1 MNQQPWITAGGG
13 QPSAPPGWGSPPP
26 AAVPGPGGPPPTGW
40 NPPAAPAGWSPPGG
54 NTQPGGPPA
63 WSPPMTAPQQWAQ
76 PAQPQQAPQ
85 QAPQQPQPQQWAQPQ
100 QPQQAPQWAP
110 PAQPQ
115 YQQAP
120 QGGQW
125 APQQPPQQNWG
136 GQQQAEDPF
145 AGLDTAMPEGQR
157 GEFFEEGSFHI
168 RIEKVT
174 VIQSRKNKQLYT
186 IECEVIQSDCPEQP
200 AGTRCT
206 GMVDLSNRDMRDK
219 NLLTFLSACMGY
231 DPGTF
236 ARGTLPPVGGSW
248 SNLARMTVGA
258 DQPLRG
264 RELAVR
270 VVARETRAGGE
281 FTDLGWLPKHMLA
294 IGAMRA
300 PKPVENEPGA
310 AFGQEW
316 GGQNAQAN
324 GAQAAWGPNPGAGPA
339 GAWAPQTARG
349 QRAQA
354 AQQPQPAQSRPPA
367 WPQAQQPNGYGM
379 QPNGYPQGGNG
390 GPPPGHQGQ
399 AWMPDE
405 IPF

>member
-1 MNQQPWITAGGG
+1 
-13 QPSAPPGWGSPPP
+13 
-26 AAVPGPGGPPPTGW
+26 
-40 NPPAAPAGWSPPGG
+40 
-54 NTQPGGPPA
+54 
-63 WSPPMTAPQQWAQ
+63 
-76 PAQPQQAPQ
+76 
-85 QAPQQPQPQQWAQPQ
+85 
-100 QPQQAPQWAP
+100 
-110 PAQPQ
+110 
-115 YQQAP
+115 
-120 QGGQW
+120 
-125 APQQPPQQNWG
+125 
-136 GQQQAEDPF
+136 
-145 AGLDTAMPEGQR
+145 MPEGQR

-186 IECEVIQSDCPEQP
+186 IECEVLQSDCPEQP

-206 GMVDLSNRDMRDK
+206 AMVDLSNRDMRDK

-300 PKPVENEPGA
+300 PKPIDAAP

-316 GGQNAQAN
+316 GGQNAPTN

-339 GAWAPQTARG
+339 GAWAPQTPRG

-354 AQQPQPAQSRPPA
+354 AQQQPAQSGPPA
-367 WPQAQQPNGYGM
+367 WPQAQQPQAQPYGY
-379 QPNGYPQGGNG
+379 YQGST
-390 GPPPGHQGQ
+390 
-399 AWMPDE
+399 DE